1 VLEAEMTNRPAFFDY
16 ARDFEIALA
25 TGDFARLARHFT
37 PDAVH
42 SVAGEG
48 VFDQHDRG
56 RDAVIDGLRRSVAA
70 LDRRFAVRV
79 PEVLA
84 GPLRRDD
91 GGLWMHWRMTFHQP
105 GLPELAVEGE
115 HVAHYDGGAIARLD
129 ERLLDGTDARA
140 NAYLAE
146 HAAALRPAAS
156 PPAVL
161 GADAARR
168 FRRAT
173 LRTFVRAYAAA
184 KSQADAEGALAL
196 CAPDFAIETIPFG
209 IASRDRAETAKH
221 LALWFAAFPDYRA
234 ETEGLAV
241 TGDQVAWWGRISLT
255 ALGPVLGHPPTG
267 KHAELPAFSIFD
279 FRGGELLRERFFFDL
294 PGFCR
299 QLELPLEA
307 LARIAL

>member
-1 VLEAEMTNRPAFFDY
+1 
-16 ARDFEIALA
+16 
-25 TGDFARLARHFT
+25 
-37 PDAVH
+37 
-42 SVAGEG
+42 
-48 VFDQHDRG
+48 
-56 RDAVIDGLRRSVAA
+56 VIDGLRRSVAA

-91 GGLWMHWRMTFHQP
+91 GGLWMHWRMTFRQP

-161 GADAARR
+161 DADAARR

-209 IASRDRAETAKH
+209 TASRDRAETAKH
-221 LALWFAAFPDYRA
+221 LALWFTAFPDYRA

-307 LARIAL
+307 LAGIAL